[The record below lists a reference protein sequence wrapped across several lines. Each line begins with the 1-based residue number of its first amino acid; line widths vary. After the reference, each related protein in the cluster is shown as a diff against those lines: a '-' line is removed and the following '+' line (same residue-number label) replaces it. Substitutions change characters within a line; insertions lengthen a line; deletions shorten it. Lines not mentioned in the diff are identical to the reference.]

1 MNHCKILSKDINFI
15 SFICD
20 REEIRARY
28 CIHVWITFH
37 SPHPF
42 SDFVLFLIFAF
53 NYPSWSTEKECSLK
67 YWILF
72 FFLGK
77 KKIYY
82 HLILKFPEVLRW
94 FHILISI
101 WKKKMQIWSHC
112 LDSKH
117 SGIEYGTRDRHTI
130 FTSILPPI
138 TEDLSTYQTSC
149 WHQEF

>member
-1 MNHCKILSKDINFI
+1 MQSWTCYNHLCGMNHCKILSKDINFI

-28 CIHVWITFH
+28 CIHVSITFH
-37 SPHPF
+37 SPYPF

-72 FFLGK
+72 IFWG

-101 WKKKMQIWSHC
+101 WKKKCRYEAIA
-112 LDSKH
+112 L
-117 SGIEYGTRDRHTI
+117 IV
-130 FTSILPPI
+130 SIV
-138 TEDLSTYQTSC
+138 E
-149 WHQEF
+149 